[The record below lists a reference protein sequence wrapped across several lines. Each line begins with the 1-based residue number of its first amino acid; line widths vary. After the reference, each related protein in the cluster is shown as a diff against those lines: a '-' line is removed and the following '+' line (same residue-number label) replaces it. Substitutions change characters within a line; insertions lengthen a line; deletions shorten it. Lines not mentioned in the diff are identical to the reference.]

1 MRLTPYGLKKFKRFA
16 VNVWDTDSTGKS
28 DEQIAEEG
36 LKAMENWMR
45 ELGLVMNISE
55 LGATEEMLDGI
66 ADGTLIMQ
74 GGYKILDRDEV
85 KEILKESM

>member
-1 MRLTPYGLKKFKRFA
+1 
-16 VNVWDTDSTGKS
+16 
-28 DEQIAEEG
+28 
-36 LKAMENWMR
+36 MENWMK

-66 ADGTLIMQ
+66 ADGTLIME
-74 GGYKILDRDEV
+74 GGYKVLDRDEV